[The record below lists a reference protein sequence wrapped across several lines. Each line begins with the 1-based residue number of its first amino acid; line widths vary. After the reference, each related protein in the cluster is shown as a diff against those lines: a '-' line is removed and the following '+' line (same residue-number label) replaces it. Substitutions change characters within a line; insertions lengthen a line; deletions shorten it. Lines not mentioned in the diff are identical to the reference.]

1 MAGWHPVAGCF
12 LIHCINLN
20 TNQRYIRDEPNT
32 NQPMTHEYDPF
43 TGVFPAMTTPLT
55 EDHSIDHDQLAS
67 HAQRLESA
75 GVDGLVPV
83 GTTGQS
89 ATMSHDEHIAVVE
102 TVVDATEDVPV
113 IAGAGSNATHEAV
126 NLAERAA
133 DADADGLL
141 LISPYYNKPEPAG
154 MEEHYRTVAD
164 SVDLPQI
171 VYNVPSRTGR
181 NIARE
186 TAISLAQHENIVG
199 YKAASG
205 DLNRVTE
212 VIERTRTENFTVL
225 SGDDALTLPMLAM
238 GGTGCIS
245 VAANVEP
252 ERTSAMVHAA
262 LDGEYDQ
269 ARDLHHE
276 LGPLFRA
283 LFDETNPI
291 PIMAAM
297 DIRGHFAERMR
308 SPLSPLEP
316 ENRENLAAVLAT
328 LEATS
333 QPESEPEPAEAER

>member
-1 MAGWHPVAGCF
+1 
-12 LIHCINLN
+12 
-20 TNQRYIRDEPNT
+20 
-32 NQPMTHEYDPF
+32 MTDEYDHNHHDYDDHGPL

-55 EDHSIDHDQLAS
+55 EEMDIDHDCLAAN
-67 HAQRLESA
+67 AQRLESA

-102 TVVDATEDVPV
+102 TVVDAAEDVPV

-126 NLAERAA
+126 NLATRAA
-133 DADADGLL
+133 DAGADGLL

-164 SVDLPQI
+164 AVDLPQI

-181 NIARE
+181 NIAVE
-186 TAISLAQHENIVG
+186 TAVSLAQHENIVG

-205 DLNRVTE
+205 DLNRITE
-212 VIERTRTENFTVL
+212 IIERTRTEDFTVL
-225 SGDDALTLPMLAM
+225 SGDDALTLPVLSV

-252 ERTSAMVHAA
+252 ERTHALVHAA
-262 LDGEYDQ
+262 LDGEY
-269 ARDLHHE
+269 ARAREIHHE

-283 LFDETNPI
+283 MFDETNPI
-291 PIMAAM
+291 PVMAAM
-297 DIRGHFAERMR
+297 AIRGYAPERMR
-308 SPLSPLEP
+308 SPLTPLEP
-316 ENRENLAAVLAT
+316 ENRENLAAVLTT
-328 LEATS
+328 LEAS
-333 QPESEPEPAEAER
+333 SEPPESAESSESPAQSESAEAER